1 MKLLNNF
8 FLIEKDFCS
17 TVVIQGLVLNGAYLS
32 GTQLMES
39 KRIWK
44 DVYISNVILK
54 FQNIGLIYCKIV
66 KNELFTIE
74 ITSITFKDV
83 GFFVGSI

>member
-17 TVVIQGLVLNGAYLS
+17 TVVIQELVLNGAYLS

-44 DVYISNVILK
+44 DVFISNVILK

>member
-32 GTQLMES
+32 RTQLMES

-83 GFFVGSI
+83 GFFVESI

>member
-1 MKLLNNF
+1 MKLLNNL

-74 ITSITFKDV
+74 ITSITFKDF
-83 GFFVGSI
+83 GIFVGSI